1 MNNRYQIDP
10 TRLRGQADIVEYIKD
25 INERVKIGE
34 TGLRIGHTSIEDG
47 DLVVLNGDIRVK
59 ESDGTTVLRLM
70 HGSTP
75 EIRMF
80 PLGDTDTHQIS
91 WFGFDFGT
99 PPDTDQ
105 ATQMQVERVSDFA
118 QDGGKLLL
126 GRNYGILSQLTF
138 GGEELYVW
146 LGADPVIPQV
156 ILFKGKLRDS
166 WQYDTGQ
173 TFYPGTMSVTTG
185 FSTWTHTYF
194 ATWDDQMLPLISVLL
209 NGSTTQWVLDSFDLT
224 QFTVRF
230 NPTAGAK
237 TVTFL
242 VMRCGS

>member
-10 TRLRGQADIVEYIKD
+10 TRLRGQPDIIEYIKD
-25 INERVKIGE
+25 INERVKSGE

-59 ESDGTTVLRLM
+59 ETDGTTVLQIL
-70 HGSTP
+70 HGSVP

-105 ATQMQVERVSDFA
+105 GSQMQVERVADLF
-118 QDGGKLLL
+118 QDGGKLFL
-126 GRNYGILSQLTF
+126 GRSYALLSHWEF
-138 GGEELYVW
+138 GEQETYIWLNFDPSIPEL
-146 LGADPVIPQV
+146 IQ
-156 ILFKGKLRDS
+156 FNGKLRDS
-166 WQYDTGQ
+166 FQYDTGQ
-173 TFYPGTMSVTTG
+173 LFYAGAMSVTGG
-185 FSTWTHTYF
+185 FATWTHTYF
-194 ATWDDQMLPLISVLL
+194 STWDDTMLPIITTNL